1 MALKGFVT
9 VSGVNN
15 LSDARYCSGMGVN
28 LMGFNID
35 PAEEDNFTAP
45 ERFHAIVGW
54 LSGVEFVGEFNFSTD
69 PAFIAEQASQ
79 YQVGYLQVRYG
90 TPLQDLASWKD
101 HLILHI
107 DLNDLQTVDQ
117 LGNVMEENKN
127 HCKFFLVT
135 CFHNETSLGNSNLKK
150 VTKLAEK
157 YPVILGFGITRN
169 NVHLLIDD
177 TRISG
182 IGLRGGNEI
191 RPGYKDFDEL
201 ANILEAIEIDEAID

>member
-28 LMGFNID
+28 LMGFGID
-35 PAEEDNFTAP
+35 PTDEQNFTAP
-45 ERFHAIVGW
+45 ERFHAIVCW
-54 LSGVEFVGEFNFSTD
+54 LSGVEFVGEFNQSTD
-69 PAFIAEQASQ
+69 PDYISEQASQ
-79 YQVGYLQVRYG
+79 YQISYLQVRYG
-90 TPLQDLASWKD
+90 TPLPSLANWKD
-101 HLILHI
+101 QLILHI
-107 DLNDLQTVDQ
+107 DLNDLRNVDQ
-117 LGNVMEENKN
+117 LGSILEENKH

-135 CFHNETSLGNSNLKK
+135 CFHNETSLGTPNLKK
-150 VTKLAEK
+150 ITKLAEK

-169 NVHLLIDD
+169 NVHLLIED
-177 TRISG
+177 TPIAG